1 MNKYKKIKKDKFFV
15 NQKTII
21 YLGGKMKKT
30 IGMLI
35 FMVFMACSN
44 SNSEELKESKNIKE
58 EMAQIQTGFKSEKS
72 CTELGKYNI
81 NVEKIELRNRGLEEI
96 ICITNYKNLKI
107 LDLRWNKIKDVKL
120 LENLKKLEVL
130 KINFNQIEDIKPLLN
145 LPNLKELWI
154 HNNKISDIRGIGK
167 LTKLEHLDVS
177 FNPLKNGVE
186 EISRLKNL
194 KRLELREVPKEV
206 VDYVYENYSNFM
218 IPEKIFIEQR
228 HPELTAKRENVAKN
242 PNFSEF
248 ERKINGFET
257 VKIIKELST
266 KEIALD
272 KLPKEV
278 YKIVDEYNKNSEE
291 ADDKVESVIFFT
303 NKNYSMYTLIYPYA
317 YAGQSNRETIFVK
330 NGRVIGKDTV
340 DLDYQLESIDV
351 DNLFLSIVA
360 ASGTAN
366 YAITDMKSEQMWR
379 EEFRDFGVISSKRTG
394 KTFITASKENV
405 VNVRK
410 SHGSDSS
417 VIYKL
422 ANNVAVE
429 EISNEEG
436 WKYVYFY
443 NKEGGYYMKGY
454 IHKSQLK

>member
-1 MNKYKKIKKDKFFV
+1 MNKYKKIKKDKSFV

-228 HPELTAKRENVAKN
+228 YPELTAKRENVVKY

-248 ERKINGFET
+248 ENKINGFET

-266 KEIALD
+266 NEIALD
-272 KLPKEV
+272 KLPKEI
-278 YKIVDEYNKNSEE
+278 YTIVDEYNRNSKE
-291 ADDKVESVIFFT
+291 ADDKVEGVAFFT
-303 NKNYSMYTLIYPYA
+303 NNIYSIYTLTYPYA
-317 YAGQSNRETIFVK
+317 YAGQSNSETLFTK
-330 NGRVIGKDTV
+330 NGKIIVKDTV
-340 DLDYQLESIDV
+340 NLDSQLESIDGN
-351 DNLFLSIVA
+351 NLFLSIVP
-360 ASGTAN
+360 ASGGTN
-366 YAITDMKSEQMWR
+366 YVITDMKSEHLWR
-379 EEFRDFGVISSKRTG
+379 EEFRDFGLVSPKKTG
-394 KTFITASKENV
+394 KIFITTSKENV
-405 VNVRK
+405 VNVREN
-410 SHGSDSS
+410 HGSDSS
-417 VIYKL
+417 IIHKL
-422 ANNVAVE
+422 ANNVTVE
-429 EISNEEG
+429 EISNEG
-436 WKYVYFY
+436 AWKYVYFY
-443 NKEGGYYMKGY
+443 NKDGGYYMKGY

>member
-1 MNKYKKIKKDKFFV
+1 MRKI
-15 NQKTII
+15 
-21 YLGGKMKKT
+21 LG
-30 IGMLI
+30 ILI
-35 FMVFMACSN
+35 FIVFIACSN
-44 SNSEELKESKNIKE
+44 SKSEELKEKNE
-58 EMAQIQTGFKSEKS
+58 QMAQIQISSKNAKS
-72 CTELGKYNI
+72 CTEAGKYNI
-81 NVEKIELRNRGLEEI
+81 YTEKIELKNKGLEEI
-96 ICITNYKNLKI
+96 NCIANYKNVKI
-107 LDLRWNKIKDVKL
+107 LDLRWNKIKDVKP

-130 KINFNQIEDIKPLLN
+130 KINFNQIEDVKPLLN
-145 LPNLKELWI
+145 LPNLRELWI

-167 LTKLEHLDVS
+167 LTKLEHLDAS

-194 KRLELREVPKEV
+194 KRLELREVPKEI
-206 VDYVYENYSNFM
+206 VDYVYENYRDFM
-218 IPEKIFIEQR
+218 IPKKIFIEER
-228 HPELTAKRENVAKN
+228 YPELTTKRENVVKY

-248 ERKINGFET
+248 ENKINGFET

-266 KEIALD
+266 NEIALD
-272 KLPKEV
+272 KLPKEI

-330 NGRVIGKDTV
+330 NGKVIGKDTV
-340 DLDYQLESIDV
+340 DLGYQLESIDG

-410 SHGSDSS
+410 NHGSDSS
-417 VIYKL
+417 IIHKL

-443 NKEGGYYMKGY
+443 NKDGGYYMKGY

>member
-35 FMVFMACSN
+35 FIVFMACSN

-58 EMAQIQTGFKSEKS
+58 EMSQIQTGFKSEKS

-194 KRLELREVPKEV
+194 KRLELREVPKEI
-206 VDYVYENYSNFM
+206 VDYVYENYRNFM

-228 HPELTAKRENVAKN
+228 HPELTAKRENVAKY

-291 ADDKVESVIFFT
+291 ADDKLESVIFFT

-340 DLDYQLESIDV
+340 DLDYQLESIDG

-405 VNVRK
+405 VNVRE
-410 SHGSDSS
+410 SYGTDSS
-417 VIYKL
+417 IIHKL

>member
-186 EISRLKNL
+186 EISGLKKL
-194 KRLELREVPKEV
+194 KRLELREVPKEI

-228 HPELTAKRENVAKN
+228 HPELTAKRENVAKY

-291 ADDKVESVIFFT
+291 ADDKLESVIFFT

-340 DLDYQLESIDV
+340 DLDYQLESIDG